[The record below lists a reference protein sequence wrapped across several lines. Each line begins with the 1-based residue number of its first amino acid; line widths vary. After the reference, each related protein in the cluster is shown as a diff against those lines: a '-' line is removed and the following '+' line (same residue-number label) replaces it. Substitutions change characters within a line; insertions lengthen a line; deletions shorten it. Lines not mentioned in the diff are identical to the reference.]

1 MLKVGITGGIG
12 SGKSVVCQ
20 VFQTLGIPVFN
31 ADDAAR
37 HLMEHDAALIAS
49 VKKLFGDDIY
59 INSKPNREKIAE
71 LVFSN
76 QGLLQQLNELMH
88 PATIQYGKDWMLQQ
102 TTPYVIKE
110 AAIFFESG
118 SYKEMDVMVGVYA
131 PKEIRLERAL
141 KRSGVSE
148 AKILERMANQMNEEE
163 KMSRCDYVITNDDKT
178 AIIPQVMA
186 LHHQFLSTPKA

>member
-59 INSKPNREKIAE
+59 INGKPNREKIAA

-76 QGLLQQLNELMH
+76 QELLQQLNELMH
-88 PATIQYGKDWMLQQ
+88 PATIKYGKDWMLQQ

-148 AKILERMANQMNEEE
+148 AKILERMANQMDEEE

-178 AIIPQVMA
+178 AILPQVME

>member
-37 HLMEHDAALIAS
+37 HLMEHDAELIAS

-59 INSKPNREKIAE
+59 INGKPNRERIAS
-71 LVFSN
+71 LVFSK
-76 QGLLQQLNELMH
+76 QELLQELNKLMH

-163 KMSRCDYVITNDDKT
+163 KMSRCDYVITNDSKT
-178 AIIPQVMA
+178 AIIPQVME
-186 LHHQFLSTPKA
+186 LHHQFLSIPKA